1 MKCSQC
7 ESEWEWSDTLD
18 EWERARCPFCHA
30 LLIKEDLSAKEALHQ
45 IISEH
50 GTRILNDA
58 GAVNLLMANLAGRQ
72 VDGVHKVRTALAVN
86 TGTEI
91 YALLQERKKFD
102 EQARERVRDFLTE
115 CGFTKEFC
123 AEVIGIFSY
132 ALKDIDFG
140 KLSRSRKYE
149 EKREERIKS
158 YCEHINEDGSV
169 TKGWRMNGIWNG
181 PFKKEYEEG
190 SYYEGTYVNGRICGQ
205 LIYVAQDG
213 SAFIG
218 RWENGGW
225 NGPCRKE
232 EPDGR
237 VVEGSLVDNVWD
249 GPFKQ
254 FDSDGCVYEGLY
266 DHGRLVEDSVKII
279 SEKL

>member
-1 MKCSQC
+1 M
-7 ESEWEWSDTLD
+7 
-18 EWERARCPFCHA
+18 
-30 LLIKEDLSAKEALHQ
+30 
-45 IISEH
+45 
-50 GTRILNDA
+50 
-58 GAVNLLMANLAGRQ
+58 
-72 VDGVHKVRTALAVN
+72 
-86 TGTEI
+86 
-91 YALLQERKKFD
+91 
-102 EQARERVRDFLTE
+102 
-115 CGFTKEFC
+115 
-123 AEVIGIFSY
+123 
-132 ALKDIDFG
+132 
-140 KLSRSRKYE
+140 
-149 EKREERIKS
+149 
-158 YCEHINEDGSV
+158 
-169 TKGWRMNGIWNG
+169 
-181 PFKKEYEEG
+181 
-190 SYYEGTYVNGRICGQ
+190 NGRICGQ

-232 EPDGR
+232 EPDGT